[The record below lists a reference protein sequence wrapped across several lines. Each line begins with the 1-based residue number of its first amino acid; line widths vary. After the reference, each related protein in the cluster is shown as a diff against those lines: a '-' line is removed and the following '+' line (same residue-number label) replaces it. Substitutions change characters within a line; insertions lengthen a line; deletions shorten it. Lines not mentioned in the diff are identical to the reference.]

1 MGAREFLKDK
11 TTRKKIGSGNEN
23 GKTISRRDFLKY
35 GVGVAAVAAGATAL
49 MGKIPLPLDEPK
61 AAATPAR
68 NGSEEP
74 IVAAVHGDQLT
85 VMNGQASVK
94 VKDPLLAAL
103 IAGKLETGN

>member
-1 MGAREFLKDK
+1 MKEKLTQKKDE
-11 TTRKKIGSGNEN
+11 SGDEK
-23 GKTISRRDFLKY
+23 GRTISRRDFLKY

-49 MGKIPLPLDEPK
+49 MGKIPLPADEPK
-61 AAATPAR
+61 APATPAR
-68 NGSEEP
+68 NSSEEP

-103 IAGKLETGN
+103 IAGKLGTGN